1 MATGSEAVTEGAAK
15 KDYIMEHLL
24 DSPELHLPP
33 PWHHLHLPNFELFG
47 IDVSITRHVVMMWVA
62 ALILIVTFTVTTRRR
77 GLVPSG
83 LSNALEAIVQYV
95 REEIA
100 VPNIGKNEAAR
111 FMPFLLTVFFFILTC
126 NLLGLVPY
134 GSTATGNVS
143 VTAGLALCAFITIQ
157 LGGILQ
163 NGLFGYF
170 KGLVPHGLPLP
181 ITLLMIPIEVIGLL
195 AKPFAL
201 CIRLFANMT
210 AGHVIILALLGLIF
224 LFESLVVA
232 PVSVA
237 FALAI
242 YLLEIFVALVQ
253 AYIFTMLSAVF
264 IGMAVHQDH

>member
-1 MATGSEAVTEGAAK
+1 MASGAEGAAAENGE

-24 DSPELHLPP
+24 DGADLHLPP
-33 PWHHLHLPNFELFG
+33 PWHHLHLPHLELFG
-47 IDVSITRHVVMMWVA
+47 FDISITRHVVMMWVA
-62 ALILIVTFTVTTRRR
+62 ALLLILAFTITTRRR

-83 LSNALEAIVQYV
+83 LANMFEAVVLFI
-95 REEIA
+95 RDEIA
-100 VPNIGKNEAAR
+100 RPALGEHEYRR

-143 VTAGLALCAFITIQ
+143 VTAGLAICAFFAIQ
-157 LGGILQ
+157 IGGIIH

-181 ITLLMIPIEVIGLL
+181 ITILLIPIEGLGL
-195 AKPFAL
+195 FSKPFAL
-201 CIRLFANMT
+201 CIRLFANIT

-224 LFESLVVA
+224 MFKSYGVVA
-232 PVSVA
+232 VA
-237 FALAI
+237 VPFSLAI
-242 YLLEIFVALVQ
+242 YLLELFVAMVQ

-264 IGMAVHQDH
+264 IGMAVHQEH

>member
-1 MATGSEAVTEGAAK
+1 MASGSEVVQEGAAK

-24 DSPELHLPP
+24 DSAELHLPGV
-33 PWHHLHLPNFELFG
+33 HLHLPHFEVFG
-47 IDVSITRHVVMMWVA
+47 IDMSITRHVVMMWLA
-62 ALILIVTFTVTTRRR
+62 ALILIVTFTVTTWRR

-83 LSNALEAIVQYV
+83 LPNAMEAIVQYI
-95 REEIA
+95 RDEIA
-100 VPNIGKNEAAR
+100 VPNIGKNEAGR

-126 NLLGLVPY
+126 NFLGLVPY
-134 GSTATGNVS
+134 GATATGNVS
-143 VTAGLALCAFITIQ
+143 VTAGLAVCAFLTIQ
-157 LGGILQ
+157 IGGILQ

-170 KGLVPHGLPLP
+170 KGLVPPGLPFP
-181 ITLLMIPIEVIGLL
+181 ITLLMIPIEIIGLL

-224 LFESLVVA
+224 LFKSFAIV
-232 PVSVA
+232 PVSIA

-242 YLLEIFVALVQ
+242 YLLEIFVSLVQ